1 MIETLST
8 FVESRVCN
16 TISTVHH
23 HYLRDLSKSQ
33 LPSPFVE
40 ILGGRR
46 LGTKQDYQWSNE
58 QRRGRNGSRHRSGTG
73 GACRRG
79 CWRSG
84 GVLLDG
90 VV

>member
-8 FVESRVCN
+8 FVESGVCN

-23 HYLRDLSKSQ
+23 HYLRDLSKSR
-33 LPSPFVE
+33 LPSPFFE
-40 ILGGRR
+40 NLGGRR
-46 LGTKQDYQWSNE
+46 IGTEQDYQWINE
-58 QRRGRNGSRHRSGTG
+58 QRRGRTGGCRRSGTG
-73 GACRRG
+73 DACRRG